1 MCVLGREYVW
11 VCVCLSCVLGRVCVF
26 WERGMCGYVYACLCV
41 RVCVCVFW
49 KGGMCVHS
57 NTCVLMSARGVMC
70 VLEKLRA
77 CECERKCLCA

>member
-1 MCVLGREYVW
+1 M
-11 VCVCLSCVLGRVCVF
+11 
-26 WERGMCGYVYACLCV
+26 YACLCV